1 MKQIWIRALE
11 SIKKS
16 VITMEII
23 PKNCLCGAIF
33 FVKQCAKNI
42 EATLE

>member
-16 VITMEII
+16 VMPMEII
-23 PKNCLCGAIF
+23 PRNCLVGAIF